1 MTEMRVTYSAAADR
15 WEGFPVTAG
24 VTDIRDVDGVRLLIG
39 VAGDVVGFAF
49 DADGL
54 IESRIEVLGRY
65 LEVESFEDRLRAPI
79 STDDETVVDVR
90 SRGVALVTPV
100 RSSSVVVRG
109 MREPS
114 HWVGATVVESGIVV
128 RVRFAWWFSLW
139 GIWCTVARGD
149 GLVLAD
155 RPVSRR
161 ATARTL
167 PNAFPVR
174 AGDVRVRLRRG
185 PRTVRR
191 AAGTLLSA
199 LIVGAILVGASGGD
213 DARTGSPVPTTV
225 TDEAVVTTPAPTPT
239 ISLPVGRAPAT
250 DYVSADGSA
259 RLDVAVNATEAEVGG
274 VVEVT
279 LSFDKSAINP
289 FGVVGADGNQ
299 NEAFRSCQANL
310 DLYREV
316 PMQPGASEQ
325 FRVYLVDANGDRTL
339 LPDVFQP
346 LQLVGA
352 MVEGCPA
359 PVDVG
364 GGPYLILQRTFYA
377 PLVLSMSVP
386 DRLPAG
392 EYDVRVEVG
401 AQQWETATPVTVA
414 ID

>member
-1 MTEMRVTYSAAADR
+1 MTEMRVTYSAVADR
-15 WEGFPVTAG
+15 WEGIPVSAG
-24 VTDIRDVDGVRLLIG
+24 VTDIRDVEGVRLLIG
-39 VAGDVVGFAF
+39 VAGDIVGFAF
-49 DADGL
+49 DVDGL
-54 IESRIEVLGRY
+54 IESRIEILGRY

-79 STDDETVVDVR
+79 STDAETVVDVR
-90 SRGVALVTPV
+90 SRGAALVTPV

-109 MREPS
+109 SREPS
-114 HWVGATVVESGIVV
+114 HWVGATVADSGIVV

-139 GIWCTVARGD
+139 GMWFTVARGD

-155 RPVSRR
+155 RAVSRR

-174 AGDVRVRLRRG
+174 VGDVRVRLRRG
-185 PRTVRR
+185 PQTVRR
-191 AAGTLLSA
+191 IIGVVVAAVV
-199 LIVGAILVGASGGD
+199 VGAILVGASGGD
-213 DARTGSPVPTTV
+213 DASTGSPVPTTV
-225 TDEAVVTTPAPTPT
+225 VDEAAVTAPSPTPT
-239 ISLPVGRAPAT
+239 ITLPVGRAPAT

-259 RLDVAVNATEAEVGG
+259 RLDVAVNATDVGVGG
-274 VVEVT
+274 IVEVT

-289 FGVVGADGNQ
+289 FGAVGADGNQ

-325 FRVYLVDANGDRTL
+325 FRVYLIDANGGRTL
-339 LPDVFQP
+339 LTDDHRQ

-377 PLVLSMSVP
+377 PLVVSMAVP
-386 DRLPAG
+386 AQLPAG

-401 AQQWETATPVTVA
+401 AQQWETATSVTVA